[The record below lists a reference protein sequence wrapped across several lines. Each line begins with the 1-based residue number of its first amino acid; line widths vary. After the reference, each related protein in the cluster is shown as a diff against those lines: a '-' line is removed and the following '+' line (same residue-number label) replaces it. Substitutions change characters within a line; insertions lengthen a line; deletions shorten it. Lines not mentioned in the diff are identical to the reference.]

1 MVNQGIREFKLIA
14 DAAAANID
22 PNLLVAKS
30 TLAEQMEMW
39 IVLSWKMKAGH

>member
-14 DAAAANID
+14 DAAANID
-22 PNLLVAKS
+22 HNLVVAKS

-39 IVLSWKMKAGH
+39 IELSWKMKAGH